1 MKEHL
6 QKFLC
11 YNLSRSDTNGN
22 DKEQSRRRNQYHHR
36 AIPQKKKICKQFFL
50 TFPIMSLINVYL
62 KTTRKDSSPCLPKE
76 KRWADLTPFMSL
88 LVLIR
93 CVISTAHGTF
103 CSGWKRGLFN

>member
-36 AIPQKKKICKQFFL
+36 AIPQKKKDLQTIFFN
-50 TFPIMSLINVYL
+50 FSYNVSYQ
-62 KTTRKDSSPCLPKE
+62 CLFENHK
-76 KRWADLTPFMSL
+76 K
-88 LVLIR
+88 
-93 CVISTAHGTF
+93 G
-103 CSGWKRGLFN
+103 

>member
-36 AIPQKKKICKQFFL
+36 AIPQKKKGLQTIFF
-50 TFPIMSLINVYL
+50 
-62 KTTRKDSSPCLPKE
+62 
-76 KRWADLTPFMSL
+76 
-88 LVLIR
+88 
-93 CVISTAHGTF
+93 
-103 CSGWKRGLFN
+103 